1 MSSELFLSPL
11 WAQNARTAEATTTT
25 LAAFGLYMVGVF
37 VLALISHKLLSK
49 REFVGEYF
57 LGSRTLGVWALAFS
71 FAATSASGG
80 SFMGFPSLIY
90 THGWVLALWIASYM
104 IVPIVTMGLL
114 GKRLNQVARK
124 TNAIT
129 IPDVLRDRHQ
139 SHGLGLLAMG
149 IIAFFMVVNLVAQ
162 FKAGGTILDTLFRDV
177 PGYNRAAEFLF
188 LDMPGWL
195 GLSSFRWWSNWVPGS
210 NSGYLLALFL
220 FALMVVAYTAYGG
233 FKAVVWTEV
242 MQGVVMGIGVIIML
256 PLALY
261 AAGGLPAVSDS
272 LARDMPTHL
281 VPPGTPTRAQPDL
294 EFLPFSLAI
303 SFFFMWAISG
313 AGQPGTMVRLM
324 AFKESKT
331 LLRAIFTV
339 MVYYSCIYLPLVVI
353 FVAARHIPAVT
364 NSIAA
369 GKADAVMPTTALAVA
384 PPWLA
389 GLLIAAP
396 FAAVMS
402 TVDSFLL
409 LISSNLVR
417 DFYQRTINPD
427 ASERTMRWL
436 SMGATATVG
445 VIVTLAAMRPPQYL
459 QYIIVFVGAGLASSF
474 LAPTGLSIYWP
485 RMTRTGTIA
494 SMLGGFVTMVTLY
507 VLGWTGVAE
516 QLAGTWLVPRVRA
529 IDFAPL
535 DLFGLDPVVW
545 GLGSS
550 LILGI
555 VGSLLTA
562 RPPQDRVRFYFS
574 ARTS

>member
-1 MSSELFLSPL
+1 MHVELAIGPL
-11 WAQNARTAEATTTT
+11 WAQQARNTEADAST
-25 LAAFGLYMVGVF
+25 LIAFGLYMGGVF
-37 VLALISHKLLSK
+37 VLALIAHKMLSK

-90 THGWVLALWIASYM
+90 THGWVLALWIGSYM
-104 IVPIVTMGLL
+104 VVPIVTMGLL

-129 IPDVLRDRHQ
+129 IPDVLRDRHH

-149 IIAFFMVVNLVAQ
+149 IIAFFMIVNLVAQ
-162 FKAGGTILDTLFRDV
+162 FKAGGLILETLFRDI
-177 PGYNRAAEFLF
+177 PGYTWTADNA
-188 LDMPGWL
+188 L
-195 GLSSFRWWSNWVPGS
+195 GAFAHAIGQDDLGP
-210 NSGYLLALFL
+210 GYLLALLL
-220 FALMVVAYTAYGG
+220 FGATVVAYTSYGG
-233 FKAVVWTEV
+233 FKAVVWTDV
-242 MQGVVMGIGVIIML
+242 MQGVVMGIGVLILL
-256 PLALY
+256 PLALK
-261 AAGGLPAVSDS
+261 AAGGLPAVYDR
-272 LARDMPTHL
+272 LAEETPSHL
-281 VPPGTPTRAQPDL
+281 LPPGTPPPDKPDL
-294 EFLPFSLAI
+294 QFLPFSLAI

-353 FVAARHIPAVT
+353 FVAARNIPGV
-364 NSIAA
+364 
-369 GKADAVMPTTALAVA
+369 ADLPPEKTDSVMPITALAVA
-384 PPWLA
+384 PSWLA

-436 SMGATATVG
+436 SVTATAVVG
-445 VIVTLAAMRPPQYL
+445 MIVLLAAMRPPQYL
-459 QYIIVFVGAGLASSF
+459 QYIIVFVGSGLAASF
-474 LAPTGLSIYWP
+474 LAPIGLSIYWP
-485 RMTRTGTIA
+485 RMTRVGTVA
-494 SMLGGFVTMVTLY
+494 SMLGGFLTMLTLY
-507 VLGWTGVAE
+507 VLGWTGVANFLE
-516 QLAGTWLVPRVRA
+516 GTWLVPLVRP

-535 DLFGLDPVVW
+535 DLCGLDPVVW
-545 GLGSS
+545 GLGAS
-550 LILGI
+550 LTLG
-555 VGSLLTA
+555 VVVSLLSGL
-562 RPPQDRVRFYFS
+562 PPAGVVRFYFS
-574 ARTS
+574 RPS